1 MRKWLKVFILPAV
14 LIFCLTAGAEAV
26 TFDSSGGSSPAV
38 KKSGKPS
45 APSGGSKGVIALLD
59 LPQGQKTRLAE
70 SVELTRL
77 SALQADLAMKKL
89 EELNNR
95 DASYEEMKAH
105 LDYAQESMEALGRAG
120 DRLEDAVKIIR
131 VALSGAEGKE
141 ALLAAA
147 EELMEVFPYLGDLL
161 KGAPA
166 FAYDQFTTPEEV
178 LEYEVSKIS
187 RGMKAQFDKAMNAL
201 SNGAKAVKNG
211 AVAVGNSLK
220 NAAGYVANKITA
232 PVKAAHHKI
241 GNTLGQKN
249 WAVVMAGT
257 KFVTAVTLA
266 GVGLV
271 VVISAPAVSAGA
283 AVGAVAIYTVTNV
296 GACVSLA
303 NDLNEIKGG
312 HNAASEANQAL
323 SNINKAT
330 TLIGLAGG
338 GSTGEVLVNVIG
350 LTGDDLANAP
360 GAVELTPE
368 ELAGYLDPK
377 ERDEFL
383 QKYGNKTEYKAP
395 APTSSG
401 GEGGNGGGG
410 SGGCSD
416 GCGN

>member
-1 MRKWLKVFILPAV
+1 MRKWLKVFIMPAV
-14 LIFCLTAGAEAV
+14 LVLCLAAGAEAV
-26 TFDSSGGSSPAV
+26 TFGSSGGSSPAV

-45 APSGGSKGVIALLD
+45 APSGGNKGVIALLD
-59 LPQGQKTRLAE
+59 LPQGQKARLAE

-120 DRLEDAVKIIR
+120 DRLEDSVKIIR

-147 EELMEVFPYLGDLL
+147 EELMEVFPYLRDLL
-161 KGAPA
+161 AATPA
-166 FAYDQFTTPEEV
+166 FAYNGVPSAQQVVEHEV
-178 LEYEVSKIS
+178 AKIS
-187 RGMKAQFDKAMNAL
+187 RGMKTQFDKAMNAL
-201 SNGAKAVKNG
+201 SSGAKAVKSG
-211 AVAVGNSLK
+211 AAAVGSSLK
-220 NAAGYVANKITA
+220 NAAGWVANKITA

-249 WAVVMAGT
+249 WAHIMAGT
-257 KFVTAVTLA
+257 KFVSAITLA
-266 GVGLV
+266 GAGLV

-283 AVGAVAIYTVTNV
+283 AVGAVAIYTVANV
-296 GACVSLA
+296 GACVGLA

-312 HNAASEANQAL
+312 HNAASGSNQAL

-338 GSTGEVLVNVIG
+338 GSAGEIAVNVIG
-350 LTGDDLANAP
+350 LTGDEIANAP
-360 GAVELTPE
+360 GAVEMTPE

-377 ERDEFL
+377 DRDDFL
-383 QKYGNKTEYKAP
+383 EKFGNKAEYKAP

-401 GEGGNGGGG
+401 GEGGNGSGG

-416 GCGN
+416 GCGK